1 MSQHLRS
8 PEYFFAIFVS
18 TFPIFTIDLF
28 DVCSTSQIKALH
40 LKEGELCCLREVQV
54 VQGSP
59 FTSTC
64 QVKKRDDDE
73 DEEKQV

>member
-1 MSQHLRS
+1 M
-8 PEYFFAIFVS
+8 EFFFAIYVS

-28 DVCSTSQIKALH
+28 DVCSKSQIKVLH
-40 LKEGELCCLREVQV
+40 LKEGEQCCLQEVQV

-59 FTSTC
+59 FTSSC
-64 QVKKRDDDE
+64 QVKTRKKDE